1 MVSSFKVTFLGSG
14 GSWPFPGRSLP
25 AVVVQLDDFVCMFDC
40 GEGTQKQIMKSG
52 ISFMKIDSIFI
63 SHFHG
68 DHFLGIL
75 GLIQSMSFNGREKP
89 LKVYG
94 PPGAISVLTRAFN
107 VGYYSLGFEIL
118 INEIPFGGKLQTE
131 FFTIETIKADHPVPA
146 ISYKL
151 TETDLIKIDPEKVK
165 KLGIESNKIEKLR
178 ELGELNINGRIV
190 KLEEVSAGIRRG
202 RVLVYSGDTR
212 PNKEMINFARGADVL
227 IHETT
232 TDSSLEP
239 KVNEFGHSS
248 SRQAAEIAKEAEV
261 KSFYLYHYSPRIDD
275 PDVLLREARGIFQN
289 SFLSKEL
296 LSFDVAKGET
306 IYQNF

>member
-1 MVSSFKVTFLGSG
+1 MASSFKVTFLGSG

-25 AVVVQLDDFVCMFDC
+25 SVVVQLDDYICMFDC

-52 ISFMKIDSIFI
+52 ISFMKIDSIFL

-94 PPGAISVLTRAFN
+94 PPGAISVLSRAFN
-107 VGYYSLGFEIL
+107 VGYYSLGFDIL
-118 INEIPFGGKLQTE
+118 INEIPFGGKVETE
-131 FFTIETIKADHPVPA
+131 LFTIETIKADHLVPA
-146 ISYKL
+146 VSYKL
-151 TETDLIKIDPEKVK
+151 TENDLTKIDPDKVK
-165 KLGIESNKIEKLR
+165 ELGIDSRKIEKLR
-178 ELGELNINGRIV
+178 EMGQLDINGRNVTLGEI
-190 KLEEVSAGIRRG
+190 SAGTRKG

-212 PNKEMINFARGADVL
+212 PNPEMVNFAREADIL

-248 SRQAAEIAKEAEV
+248 SRQAAEIALKAGV

-275 PDVLLREARGIFQN
+275 PKVLLKEAKSIFPG
-289 SFLSKEL
+289 SVLSKEL
-296 LSFDVAKGET
+296 LSVEIKKRKTTPHSA
-306 IYQNF
+306 